1 METARFLRILL
12 PAPQTLVFFSH
23 TPMPTSDHCSPTHV
37 QNPFHLGEHH
47 FHPLTH
53 LWQPA
58 CILVTSPIICL
69 AFKGHQKTQQS
80 YLHEFSIQ
88 LLTPFQWQSILL
100 GYSEYTKFYEA
111 RSINAVIMELR
122 VKGQHV
128 GFSYFTL
135 AVIPRHFKVCVHNES
150 EVTQGP
156 NYFYCALVRHYH
168 KLFWPQL
175 RMIHF

>member
-1 METARFLRILL
+1 METAHFLRILP

-58 CILVTSPIICL
+58 CILATSPIICL

-88 LLTPFQWQSILL
+88 LSTPFQWQSILL